1 MRETSRQ
8 IFHAG
13 LGIAL
18 IIFLL
23 YFGRI
28 YTVYILSGALF
39 FGFLLINLSTRGIKI
54 PLISHLLTF
63 FERKNARL
71 PGYGSAWYVVGLL
84 ICCLLIPN
92 TAQIAAAILVLAL
105 GDAAATLLGAKGKLP
120 LPYNSKKSLEGTTA
134 FFLFSLPSFIF
145 IGWYAIP
152 LALFATLVESLPW
165 SIDDNL
171 TIPIA
176 CSLFFYLI

>member
-92 TAQIAAAILVLAL
+92 TAQIAAAINK
-105 GDAAATLLGAKGKLP
+105 AKTQKTGKLG
-120 LPYNSKKSLEGTTA
+120 LSKKNRKSTRLNSSHT
-134 FFLFSLPSFIF
+134 
-145 IGWYAIP
+145 
-152 LALFATLVESLPW
+152 
-165 SIDDNL
+165 
-171 TIPIA
+171 
-176 CSLFFYLI
+176 